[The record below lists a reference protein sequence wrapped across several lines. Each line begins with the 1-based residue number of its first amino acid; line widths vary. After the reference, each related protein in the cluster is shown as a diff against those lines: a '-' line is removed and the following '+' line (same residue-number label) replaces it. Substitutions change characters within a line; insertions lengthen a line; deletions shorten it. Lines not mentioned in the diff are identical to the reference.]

1 VLAEINSIL
10 DSFRRFMPDIGSV
23 KNPEYGVDIE
33 QGIPHIADY
42 GNIQIETEVKQDF
55 DSNGQIVGQKMIKPT
70 IQALYGKL
78 ATKVGLCLQREFIP
92 FVIGGSRDLLQA
104 VTDAYLA

>member
-1 VLAEINSIL
+1 
-10 DSFRRFMPDIGSV
+10 M
-23 KNPEYGVDIE
+23 
-33 QGIPHIADY
+33 
-42 GNIQIETEVKQDF
+42 
-55 DSNGQIVGQKMIKPT
+55 GQKMIKPT

-92 FVIGGSRDLLQA
+92 FIIGGSRDLLQA